1 MLLKLAWRN
10 IWRNKR
16 RTIITIVS
24 IAFAVILS
32 SLMRSMQLGS
42 YERMIDNSVRFLT
55 GYIQIHQKGYWEEQV
70 IDNAFKPS
78 SNLQQKV
85 EGIED
90 VEAAVPRL
98 ESFALASYR
107 TQTKGA
113 LVIGIDPQK
122 EAALTNV
129 EDKIVQ
135 GSAFEINEE
144 HVLIGT
150 GLAEYLKLSVGD
162 TIVLISQGYHGANAA
177 GKYTVSGLVQFG
189 LPQLTNQVVFMP
201 LPAAQYFFGAEQLL
215 TALAIVTEHP
225 KHVSSIEA
233 SLREELDTTALEVMN
248 WRTMMPELVQGIEV
262 DNISGIIM
270 LMLLYVV
277 IGFGMFGTFLMMT
290 TERLY
295 EFGILL
301 SVGMRRYKLQLI
313 IFAEI
318 IMLAMIAVLAGFAL
332 SIPLISYFYH
342 HPISLSE
349 EYKAAFEKF
358 GIEAVYVFSL
368 EPVVFTSQ
376 AWVVF
381 FMALVLGGYPIYSI
395 WKLEPVTAMREG
407 R

>member
-42 YERMIDNSVRFLT
+42 YERMVDNSVRFLT
-55 GYIQIHQKGYWEEQV
+55 GYLQIHKKGYWDEQV
-70 IDNAFKPS
+70 IDNAFTPP
-78 SNLQQKV
+78 SNLQKKV
-85 EGIED
+85 EGIAN

-98 ESFALASYR
+98 ESFALASYQ
-107 TQTKGA
+107 TKTKGA

-135 GSAFEINEE
+135 GKPFEIDEK

-177 GKYTVSGLVQFG
+177 GKYAVCGLVQFG
-189 LPQLTNQVVFMP
+189 LPQLTNQAVFMP
-201 LPAAQYFFGAEQLL
+201 LPSAQYFFGAEQLL
-215 TALAIVTEHP
+215 TALAVVTEHP

-233 SLREELDTTALEVMN
+233 SLLQEVDTTALEVMN
-248 WRTMMPELVQGIEV
+248 WRIMMPELIQGIEV

-295 EFGILL
+295 EFGVLL
-301 SVGMRRYKLQLI
+301 SIGMRRYKLQLI
-313 IFAEI
+313 VFAEI
-318 IMLAMIAVLAGFAL
+318 IMLAMIAVLVGFAL

-342 HPISLSE
+342 HPISLSDT
-349 EYKAAFEKF
+349 YKEAFEKF

-368 EPVVFTSQ
+368 EPIVFTSQ

-381 FMALVLGGYPIYSI
+381 FMALVLGIYPLYKI
-395 WKLEPVTAMREG
+395 WKLDPVNAMREG